1 MRKKYLIPLFLLS
14 LCLIGCNKANDI
26 KTTTSKEE
34 TVDVSTSAE
43 KLELV
48 GFNKDIKTDEVINPG
63 MGFYRTKY
71 ITLIRETTEIEHD
84 FTIYGGF
91 FHVRIDLSDFSKAN
105 NGIDDYDIPD
115 TTLSALDN
123 YFTNAKINNASLVIR
138 FAYDGFEGIPDKE
151 PSISKMKDHIKSL
164 AKVINNYKG
173 IIIAVECGLVGPW
186 GEMHTSTIDTQETYN
201 ELLKAWLDN
210 VEDLP
215 ILARKPVHIYKYLGY
230 TLDNLD
236 EFKNENNIRLGMYDD
251 GYYGDNLDTGTYIN
265 LEAREKET
273 KFINK
278 LNNLTGGE
286 CIGEPTKWFSYEEII
301 KEMKLINLTYLN
313 YEWNDS
319 IVASW
324 KNKTYENQSFYNYM
338 ANHMGFRLYVDRFDY
353 SLNNNMV
360 KVDIDLANMGFS
372 HITRNL
378 KAKLSFDNVSSVTMS
393 ISDTNLS
400 LNFAENIG
408 NAKSVKVYLE
418 IVDDLGRKYELM
430 NGSYEN
436 GTNYLGEIKIN

>member
-1 MRKKYLIPLFLLS
+1 MRKKYLIPLCLLS
-14 LCLIGCNKANDI
+14 LCLFGCNKQNDV

-34 TVDVSTSAE
+34 TVEVSTSAE

-48 GFNKDIKTDEVINPG
+48 GFNKNIKTDEIVNPG

-71 ITLIRETTEIEHD
+71 LTLKRETEKPEYD
-84 FTIYGGF
+84 FSYNGF
-91 FHVRIDLSDFSKAN
+91 YHVRIDISDFSKAN
-105 NGIDDYDIPD
+105 NGEDDYNI
-115 TTLSALDN
+115 TESAINVLDD
-123 YFTNAKINNASLVIR
+123 YFTNAEISKASLIIR
-138 FAYDGFEGIPDKE
+138 FAYDGFGGTPDKE
-151 PSISKMKDHIKSL
+151 PSVSMMKNHIESL
-164 AKVINNYKG
+164 ANVINDHKDV
-173 IIIAVECGLVGPW
+173 IIAVECGLVGPW
-186 GEMHTSTIDTQETYN
+186 GEMHTSVLDTQETYN
-201 ELLKAWLDN
+201 ELLKAWLAN

-215 ILARKPVHIYKYLGY
+215 ILARKPAHIYKYLGY

-286 CIGEPTKWFSYEEII
+286 CIGEPTKWFSYDEII

-324 KNKTYENQSFYNYM
+324 KNKTYDNQSFYNYM
-338 ANHMGFRLYVDRFDY
+338 TNHMGFRLYVDSLKY
-353 SLNNNMV
+353 SMENNMV
-360 KVDIDLANMGFS
+360 RVDIDLANMGFS

-378 KAKLSFDNVSSVTMS
+378 KAKLSFDNASSVTMS

-400 LNFAENIG
+400 LNLAKNIG

-418 IVDDLGRKYELM
+418 IVDDLGRQYELM

>member
-1 MRKKYLIPLFLLS
+1 MRKKYLIPLCLLS
-14 LCLIGCNKANDI
+14 LCLFGCNKPNDI

-48 GFNKDIKTDEVINPG
+48 GFNKNIKTDEIINPG

-71 ITLIRETTEIEHD
+71 LTLKRETEKPEYD
-84 FTIYGGF
+84 FSYNGF
-91 FHVRIDLSDFSKAN
+91 YHVRIDISDFSKAN
-105 NGIDDYDIPD
+105 NGEDDYNI
-115 TTLSALDN
+115 TESAINVLDD
-123 YFTNAKINNASLVIR
+123 YFTNAEINKASLIIR
-138 FAYDGFEGIPDKE
+138 FAYDGFEGNPDKE
-151 PSISKMKDHIKSL
+151 PSVSMMKNHIESL
-164 AKVINNYKG
+164 ANVINDHKNV
-173 IIIAVECGLVGPW
+173 IIAVECGLVGPW
-186 GEMHTSTIDTQETYN
+186 GEMHTSAIDKEETYN
-201 ELLKAWLDN
+201 ELLKAWLAN

-236 EFKNENNIRLGMYDD
+236 EFKNEKNIRLGMYDD

-286 CIGEPTKWFSYEEII
+286 CIGEPTKYFTYDEII

-324 KNKTYENQSFYNYM
+324 KNKTYDNQSFYNYM
-338 ANHMGFRLYVDRFDY
+338 TNHMGFRLYVDSLKY
-353 SLNNNMV
+353 SMENNMV

-378 KAKLSFDNVSSVTMS
+378 KAKLSFDNASSVTMS

-400 LNFAENIG
+400 LNLAKNIG

-418 IVDDLGRKYELM
+418 IVDDLGRQYELM

>member
-1 MRKKYLIPLFLLS
+1 MRKKYLIPLCLLS
-14 LCLIGCNKANDI
+14 LCLFGCNKPNDV

-34 TVDVSTSAE
+34 TIEVSTSAE

-48 GFNKDIKTDEVINPG
+48 GFNKNIKTDEIINPG

-71 ITLIRETTEIEHD
+71 LTLKRETEKPEYD
-84 FTIYGGF
+84 FSYNGF
-91 FHVRIDLSDFSKAN
+91 YHVRIDLSDFSKAN
-105 NGIDDYDIPD
+105 NGKDDYNI
-115 TTLSALDN
+115 TESAINVLDY
-123 YFTNAKINNASLVIR
+123 YFTNAEISKASLIIR
-138 FAYDGFEGIPDKE
+138 FAYDGFGGNPDKE
-151 PSISKMKDHIKSL
+151 PSISMMKNHIESL
-164 AKVINNYKG
+164 ANIINDHKDV
-173 IIIAVECGLVGPW
+173 IIAVECGLVGPW

-201 ELLKAWLDN
+201 ELLKSWLAN
-210 VEDLP
+210 VSDLP

-313 YEWNDS
+313 YEWDNS

-324 KNKTYENQSFYNYM
+324 KNKTYDNQSFYNYM
-338 ANHMGFRLYVDRFDY
+338 TNHMGFRLYVDSFKY
-353 SLNNNMV
+353 SMENNMV
-360 KVDIDLANMGFS
+360 RVDIDLANMGFS

-378 KAKLSFDNVSSVTMS
+378 KAKLSFDNASSVTMS

-400 LNFAENIG
+400 LNLAKNIG

-418 IVDDLGRKYELM
+418 IVDDLGRQYELM

>member
-1 MRKKYLIPLFLLS
+1 
-14 LCLIGCNKANDI
+14 
-26 KTTTSKEE
+26 
-34 TVDVSTSAE
+34 TVEVSTSAE

-48 GFNKDIKTDEVINPG
+48 GFNKNIKTDAIVNPG

-71 ITLIRETTEIEHD
+71 LTLKRETEKPEYD
-84 FTIYGGF
+84 FSYNGF
-91 FHVRIDLSDFSKAN
+91 YHVRIDISDFSKAN
-105 NGIDDYDIPD
+105 NGEDDYNI
-115 TTLSALDN
+115 TESAINVLDD
-123 YFTNAKINNASLVIR
+123 YFTNAEINKASLIIR
-138 FAYDGFEGIPDKE
+138 FAYDGFEGNPDKE
-151 PSISKMKDHIKSL
+151 PSISMMKNHIESL
-164 AKVINNYKG
+164 SNVINDHKNV
-173 IIIAVECGLVGPW
+173 IIAIECGLVGPW
-186 GEMHTSTIDTQETYN
+186 GEMHTSVLDTQETYN
-201 ELLKAWLDN
+201 ELLKAWLAN

-236 EFKNENNIRLGMYDD
+236 EFKNEKNIRLGMYDD

-265 LEAREKET
+265 LEVREKET

-286 CIGEPTKWFSYEEII
+286 CIGEPTKYFTYDEII

-313 YEWNDS
+313 YEWDDS

-324 KNKTYENQSFYNYM
+324 KNKTYDNQSFYNYM
-338 ANHMGFRLYVDRFDY
+338 TNHMGFRLYVDSFKY
-353 SLNNNMV
+353 SMENNMV
-360 KVDIDLANMGFS
+360 RVDIDLANMGFS

-378 KAKLSFDNVSSVTMS
+378 KAKLSFDNASSVTMS

-400 LNFAENIG
+400 LNLAKNIG

-418 IVDDLGRKYELM
+418 IVDDLGRQYELM

>member
-1 MRKKYLIPLFLLS
+1 MRKKYLIPLCLLS
-14 LCLIGCNKANDI
+14 LCLFGCNKPNDV

-34 TVDVSTSAE
+34 TIEVSTSAE

-48 GFNKDIKTDEVINPG
+48 GFNKNIKTDEIINPG

-71 ITLIRETTEIEHD
+71 LTLKRETEKPEYD
-84 FTIYGGF
+84 FSYNGF
-91 FHVRIDLSDFSKAN
+91 YHVRIDLSDFSKAN
-105 NGIDDYDIPD
+105 NGKDDYNI
-115 TTLSALDN
+115 TESAINVLDN
-123 YFTNAKINNASLVIR
+123 YFTNAEISKASLIIR
-138 FAYDGFEGIPDKE
+138 FAYDGFGGNPDKE
-151 PSISKMKDHIKSL
+151 PSISMMKNHIESL
-164 AKVINNYKG
+164 ANVINDHKDV
-173 IIIAVECGLVGPW
+173 IMAVECGLVGPW

-201 ELLKAWLDN
+201 ELLKSWLAN
-210 VEDLP
+210 VSDLP

-313 YEWNDS
+313 YEWDNS

-324 KNKTYENQSFYNYM
+324 KNKTYDNQSFYNYM
-338 ANHMGFRLYVDRFDY
+338 TNHMGFRLYVDSFKY
-353 SLNNNMV
+353 SMENNMV
-360 KVDIDLANMGFS
+360 RVDIDLANMGFS

-378 KAKLSFDNVSSVTMS
+378 KAKLSFDNASSVTMS

-400 LNFAENIG
+400 LNFAKNIG

-418 IVDDLGRKYELM
+418 IVDDLGRQYELM

>member
-71 ITLIRETTEIEHD
+71 ITLTRETTEIEHD

-105 NGIDDYDIPD
+105 NGVDDYDIPD

-173 IIIAVECGLVGPW
+173 VIIAVECGLVGPW

-230 TLDNLD
+230 ETFGLNH
-236 EFKNENNIRLGMYDD
+236 LGD
-251 GYYGDNLDTGTYIN
+251 YGTQF
-265 LEAREKET
+265 A
-273 KFINK
+273 
-278 LNNLTGGE
+278 
-286 CIGEPTKWFSYEEII
+286 
-301 KEMKLINLTYLN
+301 KLIEAY
-313 YEWNDS
+313 
-319 IVASW
+319 
-324 KNKTYENQSFYNYM
+324 K
-338 ANHMGFRLYVDRFDY
+338 R
-353 SLNNNMV
+353 
-360 KVDIDLANMGFS
+360 
-372 HITRNL
+372 
-378 KAKLSFDNVSSVTMS
+378 
-393 ISDTNLS
+393 
-400 LNFAENIG
+400 
-408 NAKSVKVYLE
+408 
-418 IVDDLGRKYELM
+418 
-430 NGSYEN
+430 
-436 GTNYLGEIKIN
+436 

>member
-1 MRKKYLIPLFLLS
+1 MRKKYLIPLCLLS
-14 LCLIGCNKANDI
+14 LCLFGCNKPNDV

-34 TVDVSTSAE
+34 TIEVSTSAE

-48 GFNKDIKTDEVINPG
+48 GFNKNIKTDEIINPG

-71 ITLIRETTEIEHD
+71 LTLKRETEKPEYD
-84 FTIYGGF
+84 FSYNGF
-91 FHVRIDLSDFSKAN
+91 YHVRIDLSDFSKAN
-105 NGIDDYDIPD
+105 NGEDDYNI
-115 TTLSALDN
+115 TESAINVLDD
-123 YFTNAKINNASLVIR
+123 YFTNAEISKASLIIR
-138 FAYDGFEGIPDKE
+138 FAYDGFGGNPDKE
-151 PSISKMKDHIKSL
+151 PSISMMKNHIESL
-164 AKVINNYKG
+164 ANVINDHKDV
-173 IIIAVECGLVGPW
+173 IMAVECGLVGPW

-201 ELLKAWLDN
+201 ELLKSWLAN
-210 VEDLP
+210 VSDLP

-313 YEWNDS
+313 YEWDNS

-324 KNKTYENQSFYNYM
+324 KNKTYDNQSFYNYM
-338 ANHMGFRLYVDRFDY
+338 TNHMGFRLYVDSFKY
-353 SLNNNMV
+353 SMENNMV
-360 KVDIDLANMGFS
+360 RVDIDLANMGFS

-378 KAKLSFDNVSSVTMS
+378 KAKLSFDNASSVTMS

-400 LNFAENIG
+400 LNLAKNIG

-418 IVDDLGRKYELM
+418 IVDDLGRQYELM

>member
-1 MRKKYLIPLFLLS
+1 MRKKYLIPLCLLS
-14 LCLIGCNKANDI
+14 LCLFGCNKPNDV

-34 TVDVSTSAE
+34 TIEVSTSAE

-48 GFNKDIKTDEVINPG
+48 GFNKNIKTDEIINPG

-71 ITLIRETTEIEHD
+71 LTLKRETEKPEYD
-84 FTIYGGF
+84 FSYNGF
-91 FHVRIDLSDFSKAN
+91 YHVRIDLSDFSKAN
-105 NGIDDYDIPD
+105 NGKDDYNI
-115 TTLSALDN
+115 TESAINVLDY
-123 YFTNAKINNASLVIR
+123 YFTNAEISKASLIIR
-138 FAYDGFEGIPDKE
+138 FAYDGFGGNPDKE
-151 PSISKMKDHIKSL
+151 PSISMMKNHIESL
-164 AKVINNYKG
+164 ANVINDHKDV
-173 IIIAVECGLVGPW
+173 IMAVECGLVGPW

-201 ELLKAWLDN
+201 ELLKSWLAN
-210 VEDLP
+210 VSDLP

-313 YEWNDS
+313 YEWDNS

-324 KNKTYENQSFYNYM
+324 KNKTYDNQSFYNYM
-338 ANHMGFRLYVDRFDY
+338 TNHMGFRLYVDSFKY
-353 SLNNNMV
+353 SMENNMV
-360 KVDIDLANMGFS
+360 RVDIDLANMGFS

-378 KAKLSFDNVSSVTMS
+378 KAKLSFDNASSVTMS

-400 LNFAENIG
+400 LNLAKNIG

-418 IVDDLGRKYELM
+418 IVDDLGRQYELM